1 MSTPRSILHLAWR
14 QLWRDLASG
23 DARVLLASLVLAVAA
38 VTAVSFITDRAERAL
53 TLEANRLLG
62 GDAVLRADVA
72 LPDAPRELAD
82 SLGLRRTESWS
93 FPSMVRADAGLK
105 LAEIRALGQGFP
117 LRGAFRLLGPD
128 GSEQERRDAP
138 TAGTLWMSRAGADAL
153 QVKLGDRL
161 TLGEAEFT
169 LQALVV
175 QEPDAALDY
184 FNVAPRVFIA
194 LDDVA
199 ATGLIQLGSRVSYRL
214 IVAGETAGVE
224 RWLVAQRAALGRG
237 QRIETVEDA
246 RPEIRQALERADRF
260 LGLAALVSVVL
271 SAIAVAMAAR
281 RHVARHLDSC
291 AVMRCLGASQRTIA
305 WVHVGEL
312 ALLGLLGV
320 LVGVLAGLAVQSVIA
335 DWLAQRM
342 ALSIPQAGVQPMLEG
357 AAVALI
363 VLLAFAVPPVL
374 ALRRVPALR
383 VLRRDITTTEP
394 SAWIV
399 AGLGIA
405 GLASMLWWRAQD
417 ATLGLSMLAGIAL
430 TLLVLA
436 GLAWVLVAMLRRVRS
451 RLRGVWRYG
460 LANVS
465 RRASTSIAQIS
476 ALGLGLMVILL
487 LTLVRTDLLDRW
499 QGALPSDAPN
509 RFLINVQ
516 ADQVVGVSELLL
528 ALRVPNVQLYPMIR
542 GRWVG
547 LNGVA
552 ASADTVADRG
562 ERARRLAERE
572 FNLSWASTLDSGHGE
587 LTAGL
592 DWAADDRAPQVSVE
606 QGLAETLGW
615 KLGDEVEFDVA
626 GQRFS
631 AAITSLR
638 KVKWESFRPNFFV
651 IGNAVALQAQP
662 ASYISAVRVP
672 AGDTLT
678 TRALVERY
686 PNISVIDVDA
696 VIAQVQ
702 NTARQATAA
711 VEYVFYFTLTAGLL
725 VLAAAV
731 SASQDERLLEGSV
744 MRVLGAS
751 RRQLRLAQASEFLA
765 IGLIASVIA
774 AIAANL
780 LTGVI
785 ATQVLG
791 LDWEPNL
798 LALALLGGFGVVIV
812 LVAGLW
818 ATRHIT
824 SAPPAQMLRSLQG

>member
-1 MSTPRSILHLAWR
+1 MSAWRSVARMAWR

-23 DARVLLASLVLAVAA
+23 DARVLLASLVLSVAA
-38 VTAVSFITDRAERAL
+38 VTAVSFITDRADRAL
-53 TLEANRLLG
+53 SLEANRLLG
-62 GDAVLRADVA
+62 GDAVLHADTA
-72 LPDAPRELAD
+72 LPDSPRELAD
-82 SLGLRRTESWS
+82 ALGLQRTESWS
-93 FPSMVRADAGLK
+93 FPSMVRASEGLK
-105 LAEIRALGQGFP
+105 LAEIRALGAGFP
-117 LRGAFRLLGPD
+117 LRGAFRLQGID
-128 GSEQERRDAP
+128 GAESVVTAP
-138 TAGTLWMSRAGADAL
+138 PEAGSMWISRAGADAL
-153 QVKLGDRL
+153 QVKIGDRL
-161 TLGEAEFT
+161 KLGTSEFV
-169 LQALVV
+169 LRALVL

-199 ATGLIQLGSRVSYRL
+199 ATGLIQIGSRVGYRL
-214 IVAGETAGVE
+214 IVAGDGNAVE
-224 RWLVAQRAALGRG
+224 RWISAQREALARG
-237 QRIETVEDA
+237 QRLETVEDA

-260 LGLAALVSVVL
+260 LGLASLVAVVL

-291 AVMRCLGASQRTIA
+291 AVMRCLGASQQTIA
-305 WVHVGEL
+305 RVQIGEL
-312 ALLGLLGV
+312 LLLGLIGV
-320 LVGVLAGLAVQSVIA
+320 SLGVLAGLAVQEMVVE
-335 DWLAQRM
+335 WLAQSM
-342 ALSIPQAGVQPMLEG
+342 TLAIPHAGVRPVLEG

-374 ALRRVPALR
+374 SLRRVPALR
-383 VLRRDITTTEP
+383 VLRRDITSAEP
-394 SAWIV
+394 SAWLLT
-399 AGLGIA
+399 GLGLA
-405 GLASMLWWRAQD
+405 GLAAMLWWRAQD
-417 ATLGLSMLAGIAL
+417 VTLGLAMLGGIVL

-436 GLAWVLVAMLRRVRS
+436 TLAWGLVAGLRRARS

-465 RRASTSIAQIS
+465 RRASTSIAQIA

-499 QGALPSDAPN
+499 QSALPDDAPN

-516 ADQVVGVSELLL
+516 ADQVDGVRQVLRDRQIEGVS
-528 ALRVPNVQLYPMIR
+528 LYPMIR

-547 LNGVA
+547 LNGA
-552 ASADTVADRG
+552 AVDMNGMAARG

-572 FNLSWASTLDSGHGE
+572 FNLSWADTLGEAHGE
-587 LTAGL
+587 LVAGQG
-592 DWAADDRAPQVSVE
+592 WAADAAAPQVSVE

-626 GQRFS
+626 GQRFR

-651 IGNAVALQAQP
+651 IGNASALQSQP

-672 AGDTLT
+672 RGDATT
-678 TRALVERY
+678 TRALVEPY

-696 VIAQVQ
+696 VIEQVQ

-711 VEYVFYFTLTAGLL
+711 VEYVFYFTLAAGLL

-774 AIAANL
+774 AIAANA

-785 ATQVLG
+785 ATQVFD
-791 LDWEPNL
+791 LDWQPNGS
-798 LALALLGGFGVVIV
+798 ALFLLGGFGVLVV
-812 LVAGLW
+812 LAAGLW
-818 ATRHIT
+818 ATRHVVA
-824 SAPPAQMLRSLQG
+824 SPPAQMLRSLQG

>member
-1 MSTPRSILHLAWR
+1 MSGWQTFLRMSWR

-38 VTAVSFITDRAERAL
+38 VTAVSFITDRADRAL
-53 TLEANRLLG
+53 SLEANRLLG
-62 GDAVLRADVA
+62 GDAVLRADTR
-72 LPDAPRELAD
+72 LPEAPRELAD
-82 SLGLRRTESWS
+82 RLGLRRTESWS
-93 FPSMVRADAGLK
+93 FPSMLRASEGLK
-105 LAEIRALGQGFP
+105 LAEVRALGQGFP
-117 LRGAFRLLGPD
+117 LRGSFRLQDAD
-128 GSEQERRDAP
+128 GRETVTSEAP
-138 TAGTLWMSRAGADAL
+138 VAGTLWISRAGAEAL
-153 QVKLGDRL
+153 QVKIGDRL
-161 TLGEAEFT
+161 RLGESEFV
-169 LQALVV
+169 LQALVL

-194 LDDVA
+194 LEDVA
-199 ATGLIQLGSRVSYRL
+199 ATGLIQIGSRVGYRL
-214 IVAGETAGVE
+214 IVAGDGTAVE
-224 RWLVAQRAALGRG
+224 RWVAAQRDALERG

-246 RPEIRQALERADRF
+246 RPEIRQALDRADRF
-260 LGLAALVSVVL
+260 LGLASLVAVVL

-305 WVHVGEL
+305 LVHIGEL

-320 LVGVLAGLAVQSVIA
+320 VLGVLVGLAVQALVV

-342 ALSIPQAGVQPMLEG
+342 ALAIPQAGLWPVLEG
-357 AAVALI
+357 AMVAMI

-383 VLRRDITTTEP
+383 VLRRDMATSEP
-394 SAWIV
+394 SAWLVTGLGV
-399 AGLGIA
+399 AGLA
-405 GLASMLWWRAQD
+405 AMLWWRAQD
-417 ATLGLSMLAGIAL
+417 VTLGLAMLAGIAL

-436 GLAWVLVAMLRRVRS
+436 TLAWGLVTLLRRVRS

-465 RRASTSIAQIS
+465 RRASSSIAQIA

-499 QGALPSDAPN
+499 QSALPADAPN

-516 ADQVVGVSELLL
+516 ADQVEGVRQT
-528 ALRVPNVQLYPMIR
+528 LRDQHIENVQLYPMIR

-547 LNGVA
+547 LNGA
-552 ASADTVADRG
+552 AADLEHMATRG
-562 ERARRLAERE
+562 ERALRLAERE
-572 FNLSWASTLDSGHGE
+572 FNLSWASTLGEAHGE
-587 LTAGL
+587 LIAGR
-592 DWAADDRAPQVSVE
+592 DWAADAASPQVSVE

-626 GQRFS
+626 GQRFR
-631 AAITSLR
+631 AVITSLR

-651 IGNAVALQAQP
+651 IGNAQALQSQA
-662 ASYISAVRVP
+662 ASYISAIRVP
-672 AGDTLT
+672 HGDAAI
-678 TRALVERY
+678 TRALVESY
-686 PNISVIDVDA
+686 PNVSVIDVDA
-696 VIAQVQ
+696 VIEQVQ

-711 VEYVFYFTLTAGLL
+711 VEYVFYFTLAAGLL

-751 RRQLRLAQASEFLA
+751 RRQLRLAQATEFFA

-774 AIAANL
+774 AIAANS

-785 ATQVLG
+785 ATQVFA
-791 LDWEPNL
+791 LDWQPNWI
-798 LALALLGGFGVVIV
+798 ALTVLGGFGVLIV
-812 LVAGLW
+812 LAAGLW
-818 ATRHIT
+818 ATRRIT
-824 SAPPAQMLRSLQG
+824 SSPPAQMLRSLQG